1 LIEQNGDFPDLSV
14 VLRKEPPLQIRLG
27 SHDSPPL
34 ASCKSQVQAL
44 AKRLLQNRPRWIRQ
58 LARQP
63 DSWRDLEREIDQEV
77 RQHTGH
83 FLAALLQEASQE
95 SAFLEASEQVRQQA
109 VVPIKPP
116 QTRRSQIRLL
126 CGLVLYVTT
135 FYCPPRPVPRKTA
148 AKDLQEQHAG
158 LFPELAALGIALGC
172 TPALMETVARTV
184 VMSPSLAL
192 AQRELAQ
199 QGLRLDKKA
208 VRRIAVQCGEQ
219 LLALRRRELLKWREG
234 DLPAGDELAGQWVA
248 VQIDGGRLRTRKTK
262 ASPKKR
268 TKAKRTKAK
277 RQKFDTP
284 WREPKLLVIYTFNRQ
299 GKMISK
305 QRQPLIEGT
314 LLGPDHLA
322 ELVAFH
328 LHRLGAA
335 RAQQVVFVSDGAPWI
350 WDRIDWIVQCAKIKT
365 HRVTQVLDFCH
376 AAHHISLGLEALGY
390 TGSERQQLY
399 HQLRQQLKAGQ
410 WDSVWAQLL
419 ALAGNASDDSAV
431 WTEMDYL
438 LKHGEA
444 GRLDYR
450 RFRRRG
456 IPCGSGAIESTIR
469 RVINLRFK
477 SNGMF
482 WREENAEALF
492 AVRGLWLSGRW
503 DETLKRMR
511 SRLATDRRR
520 LWKWQ
525 APDIPSE
532 LNTAAQAKNVSEQPQ
547 QNQPLATTTA

>member
-1 LIEQNGDFPDLSV
+1 ML
-14 VLRKEPPLQIRLG
+14 LR
-27 SHDSPPL
+27 
-34 ASCKSQVQAL
+34 
-44 AKRLLQNRPRWIRQ
+44 NRSRWLRQ
-58 LARQP
+58 LARKP
-63 DSWRDLEREIDQEV
+63 DSWRDLEREIDQQV
-77 RQHTGH
+77 RQHTGR

-95 SAFLEASEQVRQQA
+95 SAFVEASESVRQQA

-116 QTRRSQIRLL
+116 QTRPSQIRLL

-135 FYCPPRPVPRKTA
+135 FYCPPRPAPRKNA
-148 AKDLQEQHAG
+148 VKDPTEQHAG
-158 LFPELAALGIALGC
+158 LFPELAALGITLGC

-184 VMSPSLAL
+184 VMSPSIAI

-199 QGLRLDKKA
+199 QGLRLDKKT

-234 DLPAGDELAGQWVA
+234 NLPAGDELAGQRVA

-262 ASPKKR
+262 PSQKKR
-268 TKAKRTKAK
+268 KTGKKGRRK
-277 RQKFDTP
+277 KFETP

-335 RAQQVVFVSDGAPWI
+335 RAQQVVFVADGAPWI
-350 WDRIDWIVQCAKIKT
+350 WDRIDWIVQRAGVKT

-376 AAHHISLGLEALGY
+376 AAHHISLALEALGY
-390 TGSERQQLY
+390 TGSERQQRY
-399 HQLRQQLKAGQ
+399 HRLRQHLKAGQ
-410 WDSVWAQLL
+410 WESVWAQLV
-419 ALAGNASDDSAV
+419 ALAHKTSKQSSV
-431 WTEMDYL
+431 WTELDYL

-450 RFRRRG
+450 RFRRKG
-456 IPCGSGAIESTIR
+456 IPLGSGTIESTIR

-492 AVRGLWLSGRW
+492 AVRGLWLSERW

-525 APDIPSE
+525 APNILAE
-532 LNTAAQAKNVSEQPQ
+532 LNTAAQAKNDQEQPQ

>member
-1 LIEQNGDFPDLSV
+1 ML
-14 VLRKEPPLQIRLG
+14 LR
-27 SHDSPPL
+27 
-34 ASCKSQVQAL
+34 
-44 AKRLLQNRPRWIRQ
+44 NRSRWLRQ
-58 LARQP
+58 LARKP

-83 FLAALLQEASQE
+83 FLAALVQEASQE
-95 SAFLEASEQVRQQA
+95 SAFLQASERVRQQA

-116 QTRRSQIRLL
+116 ETRLSQIRLL

-135 FYCPPRPVPRKTA
+135 FYCPPRPTPRKNPA
-148 AKDLQEQHAG
+148 QDSPEQHAG
-158 LFPELAALGIALGC
+158 LFPELAALGITLGC

-184 VMSPSLAL
+184 VMSPSIAI

-199 QGLRLDKKA
+199 QGLRLDKKT

-219 LLALRRRELLKWREG
+219 LLALRRRELLQWREG
-234 DLPAGDELAGQWVA
+234 NLPAGDELAGQRVA

-262 ASPKKR
+262 ASQKKR
-268 TKAKRTKAK
+268 KAGKRK
-277 RQKFDTP
+277 KFDTP

-335 RAQQVVFVSDGAPWI
+335 RAQQVVFVADGAPWI
-350 WDRIDWIVQCAKIKT
+350 WDRIDWIVQRAGVKT
-365 HRVTQVLDFCH
+365 HRVAQVLDFCH
-376 AAHHISLGLEALGY
+376 AAHHISLALEALGY
-390 TGSERQQLY
+390 TGSERQQNY
-399 HQLRQQLKAGQ
+399 RRLRQHLKAGP
-410 WDSVWAQLL
+410 WESVWAELL
-419 ALAGNASDDSAV
+419 VLAGEASQQSSV
-431 WTEMDYL
+431 WTELDYL

-456 IPCGSGAIESTIR
+456 IPLGSGTIESTIR

-511 SRLATDRRR
+511 SSLATDRRR

-532 LNTAAQAKNVSEQPQ
+532 LNTAAPAKNDMEQPL
-547 QNQPLATTTA
+547 QNQPLATTSA